1 MSQLIF
7 VTSLR
12 WAPLDRTAVSWV
24 SSPTGMVA
32 LSLESLGVATAL
44 GCIAVLL
51 IPYA

>member
-1 MSQLIF
+1 MG
-7 VTSLR
+7 T
-12 WAPLDRTAVSWV
+12 PGPN
-24 SSPTGMVA
+24 SSFLGLFANRMVA

>member
-1 MSQLIF
+1 MGTHGPNS
-7 VTSLR
+7 S
-12 WAPLDRTAVSWV
+12 SWV